1 MNLWRQWQTD
11 RLSHVTRRHF
21 LRDCATGL
29 GAAWLASQGGML
41 YGKPAAHGASP
52 ADIMQNP
59 LGVRPPHFQGRAK
72 RVIYLHMAGAPSQLD
87 LFDYKPELFRLDGK
101 DCPQE
106 FLEGQTFAFIS
117 GIPAL
122 LAPRHKFSPAG
133 KSGQMIS
140 EILPHF
146 REVIDDVCMIKS
158 MKTDQFN
165 HAPAQLLVHTGNALP
180 GHASFGSWVTYGLGT
195 ENQNLPGFMVLVSGG
210 QNPDAGKAAWS
221 GGFLPSVFQGVQCR
235 SEGDPILY
243 LENPDGVRRNQR
255 RMMVEA
261 IDKINRRTHDEVGDP
276 ETLTRISQYEMAF
289 RMQMHASEVL
299 DLGREP
305 DYVHEM
311 YGTSPGEE
319 SFANNCLLA
328 RRLAEAGVRYVQ
340 LYDWGW
346 DHHGNGK
353 NTIDEGLHRKCR
365 EVDRPIAALL
375 KDLKQRGLLD
385 DTLVV
390 WGGEF
395 GRTPMR
401 ELRAGI
407 MTDTYGRDHHKEAF
421 TVWMAGAGVKGGATI
436 GSTDPLGFFV
446 AEDPVHVRD
455 LQATILHSLGLD
467 SQSLTYP
474 YQGLEQKLTGVG
486 DPPRVVEEA
495 FA

>member
-1 MNLWRQWQTD
+1 MNLWQQWQTE
-11 RLSHVTRRHF
+11 RLSHLTRRHF
-21 LRDCATGL
+21 LRDCVSGL
-29 GAAWLASQGGML
+29 GAVWLASQGGGL
-41 YGKPAAHGASP
+41 YGKSSHQPAITG
-52 ADIMQNP
+52 DP
-59 LGVRPPHFQGRAK
+59 LAVRSPHFPGRAK

-101 DCPQE
+101 DCPSE
-106 FLEGQTFAFIS
+106 FLEGQNFAFIS

-122 LAPRHKFSPAG
+122 LAPRHNFSPAG
-133 KSGQMIS
+133 SAGHMVS
-140 EILPHF
+140 DILPHF

-158 MKTDQFN
+158 MQTDQFN
-165 HAPAQLLVHTGNALP
+165 HAPAQLLLHTGNALQ
-180 GHASFGSWVTYGLGT
+180 GHASMGSWVTYGLGT

-210 QNPDAGKAAWS
+210 QNPSAGKAAWS
-221 GGFLPSVFQGVQCR
+221 SGFLPSVYQGVQCR
-235 SEGDPILY
+235 SEGAPILY
-243 LENPDGVRRNQR
+243 LDNPPEIGRGQR
-255 RMMVEA
+255 RKMIDA
-261 IDKINRRTHDEVGDP
+261 IDAINRQTYQDVGDP
-276 ETLTRISQYEMAF
+276 ETLTRVSQYEMAF
-289 RMQMHASEVL
+289 RMQLHASRVF
-299 DLGREP
+299 DIGKEP
-305 DYVHEM
+305 DYVHDM

-328 RRLAEAGVRYVQ
+328 RRLVEEGVRYVQ

-346 DHHGNGK
+346 DHHGNGD
-353 NTIDEGLHRKCR
+353 NTIDKGLHRKCG
-365 EVDRPIAALL
+365 EIDRPIAALL

-407 MTDTYGRDHHKEAF
+407 VTDTYGRDHHKEAF
-421 TVWMAGAGVKGGATI
+421 TMWMAGAGVKGGTSI
-436 GSTDPLGFFV
+436 GRTDDLGFFV

-455 LQATILHSLGLD
+455 LQATMLHALGLE
-467 SQSLTYP
+467 SQELTYP

-486 DPPRVVEEA
+486 DPPRVISKI